1 MDYVMSSPVFNPA
14 RRSSWRPKRRGIP
27 VMSEVELAWQLR
39 VNSEPTGNPAPW
51 IGITGTNG
59 KTSTTEM
66 TSEMLTACG
75 LGAPTAGNIA
85 SKAM

>member
-1 MDYVMSSPVFNPA
+1 MNSNTTGKPA
-14 RRSSWRPKRRGIP
+14 
-27 VMSEVELAWQLR
+27 Q
-39 VNSEPTGNPAPW
+39 W

-75 LGAPTAGNIA
+75 LAAPAVGNIG
-85 SKAM
+85 KAVSHARRRPRERRALRRTELVPAAFHLFSGT